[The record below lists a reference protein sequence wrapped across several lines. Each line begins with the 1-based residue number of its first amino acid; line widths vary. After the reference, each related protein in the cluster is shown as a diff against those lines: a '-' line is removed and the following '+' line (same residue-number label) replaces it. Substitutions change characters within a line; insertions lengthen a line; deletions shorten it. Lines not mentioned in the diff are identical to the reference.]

1 MSTVVHRIIRLTCM
15 SFSHHCNSLPQK
27 SLYRIRTQPGGTFD
41 HDPHTLPKELL
52 TSMHTVLRHELGR
65 IAESSFDC
73 NSHDLSLLVLS
84 AVSEAVESYCGIT
97 NINAPFFDLST
108 EMDHRIRDRR
118 RKLLM
123 KHSKGYENVR
133 DIEKDIES
141 DRKGWVRDVLGNR
154 AAKQYEFGE
163 VTTKAGNKHSHQ
175 KEKAARNGVMS
186 ALFSD
191 LDGVLMP

>member
-1 MSTVVHRIIRLTCM
+1 MIRPL
-15 SFSHHCNSLPQK
+15 
-27 SLYRIRTQPGGTFD
+27 ITF
-41 HDPHTLPKELL
+41 
-52 TSMHTVLRHELGR
+52 G
-65 IAESSFDC
+65 
-73 NSHDLSLLVLS
+73 
-84 AVSEAVESYCGIT
+84 
-97 NINAPFFDLST
+97 
-108 EMDHRIRDRR
+108 
-118 RKLLM
+118 RKLLV

-154 AAKQYEFGE
+154 AAKTYEIGE

>member
-1 MSTVVHRIIRLTCM
+1 
-15 SFSHHCNSLPQK
+15 
-27 SLYRIRTQPGGTFD
+27 
-41 HDPHTLPKELL
+41 
-52 TSMHTVLRHELGR
+52 MHTVLRHELGR

-118 RKLLM
+118 RKLLV

-133 DIEKDIES
+133 DIERDIES
-141 DRKGWVRDVLGNR
+141 NRKGWVRDVLGNR

-175 KEKAARNGVMS
+175 KEKAARDGVMS
-186 ALFSD
+186 ALFND